1 MVDKVLTTIRKKRL
15 EMDYSQD
22 YLASRLK
29 ISQSSY
35 NKIENGTTQLSVDML
50 LKISDILN
58 LNYSERLI

>member
-1 MVDKVLTTIRKKRL
+1 MVDKVLTTIRRKRL

-22 YLASRLK
+22 YIASRLK

-35 NKIENGTTQLSVDML
+35 NKIENGTTQLSVEML
-50 LKISDILN
+50 LKISKILN